1 MKKDVSLLNVMLD
14 LGPSEQMGE
23 KVNLSVYSPS
33 KGINIDHK
41 SYVRGETIQNSHL
54 AGEVNTCSYP
64 SSPPVSHTDSI
75 TGESDQTFHRP
86 NTPTTS
92 HTSHVEDHFYI
103 SPTKVQVVRTFN
115 YLGVT
120 DKLKSLPPIRPD
132 SIHFRQGHAWKH
144 SLLTIYPISR
154 SLIHQFRLLALIPS
168 LIDLLLSLKK
178 VCLTRIIPF
187 PYLVGS
193 TLQAVS
199 TQGQINTPRRIPSRH
214 SFPCTATCRKMNSS
228 PGIDQWSLR

>member
-1 MKKDVSLLNVMLD
+1 
-14 LGPSEQMGE
+14 MGE

-132 SIHFRQGHAWKH
+132 SIHFRQGHA
-144 SLLTIYPISR
+144 
-154 SLIHQFRLLALIPS
+154 
-168 LIDLLLSLKK
+168 
-178 VCLTRIIPF
+178 
-187 PYLVGS
+187 
-193 TLQAVS
+193 
-199 TQGQINTPRRIPSRH
+199 
-214 SFPCTATCRKMNSS
+214 
-228 PGIDQWSLR
+228 

>member
-1 MKKDVSLLNVMLD
+1 
-14 LGPSEQMGE
+14 MGE
-23 KVNLSVYSPS
+23 KVNLSVYSLS

-75 TGESDQTFHRP
+75 TGESDQTFRRP

-92 HTSHVEDHFYI
+92 RTSHVEDPFYI

-120 DKLKSLPPIRPD
+120 STDKLKSLPPIRPD
-132 SIHFRQGHAWKH
+132 SIHCMEELDKVMKALSAHYLPNKSQSDTSIPTVGLDTVADRSSFITQEGVLDKDHPIPLFGGINPSSCKH
-144 SLLTIYPISR
+144 
-154 SLIHQFRLLALIPS
+154 
-168 LIDLLLSLKK
+168 
-178 VCLTRIIPF
+178 TR
-187 PYLVGS
+187 
-193 TLQAVS
+193 A
-199 TQGQINTPRRIPSRH
+199 
-214 SFPCTATCRKMNSS
+214 
-228 PGIDQWSLR
+228 D